1 MFRDLKEYQTI
12 QKIYEEQI
20 LKSPHED
27 LIIEAFQSE
36 EFTAEEI
43 DYVVNNIDQLC
54 DENLLNEENNDLN
67 EGLGKVVKTVVQKA
81 APKLVNTA
89 QKASKAVASGVK
101 AGVDKASP
109 VVKNV
114 ASSASKKF
122 GSALGKVK
130 AGLSKAGQ
138 AVSKQVDKAKPIL
151 KKGLDTAKKV
161 VPAVGALAGAG
172 AIGKRIISGRAAKA
186 ETGTKPK
193 PEGANVDTSSEIESS
208 EQSAKVEAKPKRRPV
223 PSPMEAGMGPGAAKA
238 RAMAKARIAAKKANP
253 DQKQLSGR
261 ERAQAMAKARIA
273 AKKKASQTET
283 KPSQTKPT
291 GTKPTGGTPTGTTPT
306 GGTPTGGTQKT
317 NTEIKKFPGSG
328 KEINPKAK
336 VSQTTS
342 TNDKGQ
348 KVTTTT
354 AKTSLQGSDAT
365 NAIKQAKERRAKR
378 LQNAN
383 EGYGSFDPQISN
395 DLAEIYK
402 NMYNQSVEKENL
414 DEGVGALAG
423 RVGAGKAL
431 GAAMAGVG
439 AGGMLMQKIRR
450 TKSKLNPDPD
460 AGLGGDPEVGKVT
473 TYTKNKKTGKYT
485 KTTKRDKAGEQ
496 SASRN
501 YRDPAGDLKMKE
513 VTKDRVQSDVG
524 PIKKTKKGYSIL
536 KKRREAAYDKKM
548 ERGAARQRYQEI
560 QQAAKPIKNV
570 GTKNIQQDHYE
581 YEPYDIV
588 LEYLLSS
595 EQAATIEEANYIMTE
610 MDAETIQGI
619 VSEGLT
625 RAIKEVGKKV
635 GGVVKKGVK
644 KLKGGEMKG
653 DFPVKTGGPYTA

>member
-12 QKIYEEQI
+12 QKIYEDQI

-54 DENLLNEENNDLN
+54 DENLLSEENNDLD
-67 EGLGKVVKTVVQKA
+67 EGIGKIVKTVVQKA

-89 QKASKAVASGVK
+89 QKASKAIAPGVK

-161 VPAVGALAGAG
+161 VPAVGALAGVG

-186 ETGTKPK
+186 ETGTKSA
-193 PEGANVDTSSEIESS
+193 GADVDTSSEIESDANY
-208 EQSAKVEAKPKRRPV
+208 AKSNKNMNKINKFGKSSVPKPVK
-223 PSPMEAGMGPGAAKA
+223 SPMEAGMGPGAAKA

-283 KPSQTKPT
+283 KPTETKPTETKPT
-291 GTKPTGGTPTGTTPT
+291 GTKPTGTTPTGTTPT

-336 VSQTTS
+336 VTQTTS

-354 AKTSLQGSDAT
+354 AKTSLQGSEASD
-365 NAIKQAKERRAKR
+365 AIKQAKERRAKR

-383 EGYGSFDPQISN
+383 EDYGSFDPQISN

-402 NMYNQSVEKENL
+402 NMYNQPVEPENL
-414 DEGVGALAG
+414 DEGAKGKVVKAVGKLVGKSIKKIGDTMVVKGGRKVKVATKGAPSADYSRKSFLQSQKEKLAKQQ
-423 RVGAGKAL
+423 AKGKVAPDKFKEK
-431 GAAMAGVG
+431 GFDIKPV
-439 AGGMLMQKIRR
+439 AGGGGTTIQRVNKYGIQPGIEPG
-450 TKSKLNPDPD
+450 TKAAKQ
-460 AGLGGDPEVGKVT
+460 
-473 TYTKNKKTGKYT
+473 TGKLRVDST
-485 KTTKRDKAGEQ
+485 GGKKATKRTSFQDK
-496 SASRN
+496 
-501 YRDPAGDLKMKE
+501 DF
-513 VTKDRVQSDVG
+513 
-524 PIKKTKKGYSIL
+524 
-536 KKRREAAYDKKM
+536 
-548 ERGAARQRYQEI
+548 
-560 QQAAKPIKNV
+560 KPK
-570 GTKNIQQDHYE
+570 YE
-581 YEPYDIV
+581 NYEPYDIV

-619 VSEGLT
+619 VSEGLGS
-625 RAIKEVGKKV
+625 AIKK
-635 GGVVKKGVK
+635 VVKKGMK

-653 DFPVKTGGPYTA
+653 DFPTKGDGSYTA